1 MAKNEKEIQREKLAQ
16 DIRDYLAKG
25 GKVRQFPHGAC
36 AYDPV
41 GPPTWETRNRPKM
54 MRTKKGTII

>member
-1 MAKNEKEIQREKLAQ
+1 VAKNEKELQREKLAQ
-16 DIRDYLAKG
+16 DIKDYLAKG

-36 AYDPV
+36 ANEPV
-41 GPPTWETRNRPKM
+41 GQPTWETRNRPKM